1 MKTFQ
6 PFPQSGVSEFGQWIV
21 SEDFSCVALA
31 GDSTE
36 KVESLSQLFSNK
48 IDAIFPK
55 KEIKIYDGDKEWMRP
70 QLRILRRQK
79 NREYQK
85 NKKSIKFIE
94 LEKKFHDM
102 KDFNSREYIK
112 KKVEELKN
120 STLRKFYSKIK
131 EAGSRLGECQK
142 SSFSVSSHVELN
154 LQPDVAAERIAQH
167 FSTISKEFPPIDAYS
182 LPQRVKEKIFHPEVS
197 KSAPHIEEYEVYEM
211 FKKRGFKQSSV
222 PGDIPSILKKE
233 FSAEIA
239 VPASKI
245 FNSITKSGTYPRQ
258 WVTEYV
264 TPIPKVTKTS
274 IFICLVPFTLNI

>member
-1 MKTFQ
+1 M
-6 PFPQSGVSEFGQWIV
+6 
-21 SEDFSCVALA
+21 
-31 GDSTE
+31 
-36 KVESLSQLFSNK
+36 
-48 IDAIFPK
+48 
-55 KEIKIYDGDKEWMRP
+55 
-70 QLRILRRQK
+70 
-79 NREYQK
+79 
-85 NKKSIKFIE
+85 
-94 LEKKFHDM
+94 
-102 KDFNSREYIK
+102 
-112 KKVEELKN
+112 
-120 STLRKFYSKIK
+120 
-131 EAGSRLGECQK
+131 
-142 SSFSVSSHVELN
+142 ELN

-197 KSAPHIEEYEVYEM
+197 KSAPHIEEFEVYEM

-264 TPIPKVTKTS
+264 TPIPKVTPPENEED
-274 IFICLVPFTLNI
+274 LRNISLTADLSKDYENFLAQWLMPYIKKRIDPGQFGGLKGHST